1 MLQLTLVGAT
11 DLLVEG
17 FLAGRGPLLLAQ
29 VLGFPAPWFV
39 DDPTVYWAL
48 LPTSTL
54 CPTGGRSV
62 SVDTSTG
69 KLTVYTR
76 QGLSVLAHS
85 VHMMSSEKKRVQFR
99 APHRLIDRTDALADV
114 LGEDR
119 TDILVTA
126 LREYLQEA
134 AHDDALTQEIAAA
147 FYDDE
152 ISVDQLNA
160 LVGAEE
166 AANLRVLK
174 QQLDD
179 DFIDEVADA

>member
-1 MLQLTLVGAT
+1 MST
-11 DLLVEG
+11 D
-17 FLAGRGPLLLAQ
+17 
-29 VLGFPAPWFV
+29 
-39 DDPTVYWAL
+39 
-48 LPTSTL
+48 
-54 CPTGGRSV
+54 
-62 SVDTSTG
+62 
-69 KLTVYTR
+69 
-76 QGLSVLAHS
+76 
-85 VHMMSSEKKRVQFR
+85 KKRVQFR

-147 FYDDE
+147 YYDDV
-152 ISVDQLNA
+152 ISFEQLKA

-166 AANLRVLK
+166 ASNLRVLK
-174 QQLDD
+174 QQLDE